1 MEKSGGIVTALSWV
15 KNMVFS
21 KTTHRK
27 RSKEVALEG
36 ILHHIDGKVTKK
48 MDELVTILKSDE
60 VEFIGFIPSVSYIK
74 ENSSSKD
81 ELQAMFVHPFSSPTL
96 LYKMRD
102 IPVLLIANGNLDFN
116 DSVLCKIS
124 ENKYN
129 EDIQKIAQAILGI
142 TG

>member
-1 MEKSGGIVTALSWV
+1 MEKKNGIVTALSWV

-27 RSKEVALEG
+27 LSKQTALEG
-36 ILHHIDGKVTKK
+36 VLNHVGGVPTPEMK
-48 MDELVTILKSDE
+48 ELVKNLNKNC
-60 VEFIGFIPSVSYIK
+60 EFIGFIPSVSYIK
-74 ENSSSKD
+74 ENSAFKD

-96 LYKMRD
+96 LFKMKD
-102 IPVLLIANGNLDFN
+102 APVLLITNGNLEFN

-129 EDIQKIAQAILGI
+129 EDIEKLENAVMGI

>member
-1 MEKSGGIVTALSWV
+1 MEKKNGIVTALSWV

-21 KTTHRK
+21 KVSHRK
-27 RSKEVALEG
+27 ESRKIALEG
-36 ILHHIDGKVTKK
+36 ILHHVGGKPTKEMK
-48 MDELVTILKSDE
+48 ELVELLSSDA

-74 ENSSSKD
+74 EKSSFKD

-96 LYKMRD
+96 LYKLKD
-102 IPVLLIANGNLDFN
+102 SPVLLITNGNLDFN
-116 DSVLCKIS
+116 NSVLCKIS

-129 EDIQKIAQAILGI
+129 EDIKNLEGGVLGI